1 MPLAAITPSALT
13 TPAQTST
20 VLSPVNSLDDAPTF
34 DAAGQRHAE
43 YVVRTIESAATVQR
57 RSQFYVWLGSG
68 LDALLPHQVAV
79 CGAWQRSRR
88 DVVFDTFDRV
98 ALAPAVLAAFGRGE
112 AAEVATSPLSP
123 PPPVL
128 ASPLLNELQRQ
139 WVQGGGRCTIVDIES
154 LRSGVPLDAMAA
166 LLRAGF
172 DQFLVHGVARPQRP
186 SEVESLFV
194 FGSVGR
200 PWQVRERVLLELLV
214 PVLHATWTRVQ
225 VNERTLA
232 SPGAVATA
240 APKAAPLPR
249 GSAITER
256 ERQIL
261 RCMREGKR
269 NQEIGVMLEISALT
283 VKNHVQK
290 ILRKLSATNR
300 AQAVAVA
307 MSRNLM

>member
-1 MPLAAITPSALT
+1 M
-13 TPAQTST
+13 
-20 VLSPVNSLDDAPTF
+20 F
-34 DAAGQRHAE
+34 DAVGQRHAE
-43 YVVRTIESAATVQR
+43 YVVRTIEGAAAVQR

-79 CGAWQRSRR
+79 CGSWQRSRR

-98 ALAPAVLAAFGRGE
+98 ALSAPVLAAFGRDDTTETAGLP
-112 AAEVATSPLSP
+112 PL
-123 PPPVL
+123 PVL
-128 ASPLLNELQRQ
+128 ASPLLLELQRQ
-139 WVQGGGRCTIVDIES
+139 WVQLGGRCVEIDVET
-154 LRSGVPLDAMAA
+154 LRSGVPLEATSA
-166 LLRAGF
+166 LLKAGLE
-172 DQFLVHGVARPQRP
+172 QLLVHGVARPQRP
-186 SEVESLFV
+186 NEIESLFV
-194 FGSVGR
+194 FGSVSR
-200 PWQVRERVLLELLV
+200 PWQTRERVLLELLV

-225 VNERTLA
+225 VNERALA
-232 SPGAVATA
+232 APGTAASA
-240 APKAAPLPR
+240 APKAAAVPR

-269 NQEIGVMLEISALT
+269 NQEIGVLLEISALT

-290 ILRKLSATNR
+290 ILRKLSAANR

>member
-1 MPLAAITPSALT
+1 
-13 TPAQTST
+13 
-20 VLSPVNSLDDAPTF
+20 
-34 DAAGQRHAE
+34 
-43 YVVRTIESAATVQR
+43 
-57 RSQFYVWLGSG
+57 
-68 LDALLPHQVAV
+68 
-79 CGAWQRSRR
+79 
-88 DVVFDTFDRV
+88 
-98 ALAPAVLAAFGRGE
+98 
-112 AAEVATSPLSP
+112 
-123 PPPVL
+123 
-128 ASPLLNELQRQ
+128 
-139 WVQGGGRCTIVDIES
+139 
-154 LRSGVPLDAMAA
+154 
-166 LLRAGF
+166 
-172 DQFLVHGVARPQRP
+172 
-186 SEVESLFV
+186 
-194 FGSVGR
+194 
-200 PWQVRERVLLELLV
+200 VLLELLV